1 LTKVAWVFP
10 GQGSQAVGMGKD
22 IYDEYPQAREVF
34 DLADEA
40 LGFSLSR
47 VIFEGP
53 EERLTLTEY
62 AQPALLTVSVACA
75 AVLRDEGLRPDMV
88 AGLSLGEYTALV
100 ISGSLSFSDAVILT
114 HNRGLYMQEACPQG
128 QGAMTALLGMSPEDV
143 EELCTQ
149 ARSVGEVAGANFNC
163 PGQIVV
169 SGAKEAVDAV
179 VSAAKKRGK
188 RVIPLNV
195 SAPFH
200 SPLMI
205 PAARRLKADLDTM
218 QVGDPGITVYSNVTG
233 EPIPDAAAAREAL
246 ILQVTA
252 PVLWQKCIESM
263 VRDGA
268 GAFIEVGVGK
278 TLTGFGKRTHP
289 EIPYA
294 QFSVPGELEA
304 VLAFSKEA
312 LLR

>member
-1 LTKVAWVFP
+1 
-10 GQGSQAVGMGKD
+10 
-22 IYDEYPQAREVF
+22 
-34 DLADEA
+34 
-40 LGFSLSR
+40 
-47 VIFEGP
+47 
-53 EERLTLTEY
+53 
-62 AQPALLTVSVACA
+62 
-75 AVLRDEGLRPDMV
+75 MV

-218 QVGDPGITVYSNVTG
+218 QVGDALLCTPTWK
-233 EPIPDAAAAREAL
+233 PIPTPPQRRSAYIGSAAFGE
-246 ILQVTA
+246 
-252 PVLWQKCIESM
+252 CIESM
-263 VRDGA
+263 VRDGQ
-268 GAFIEVGVGK
+268 EHYPVG
-278 TLTGFGKRTHP
+278 
-289 EIPYA
+289 
-294 QFSVPGELEA
+294 
-304 VLAFSKEA
+304 
-312 LLR
+312 